1 MPSPIKTYEFV
12 DRSNDQM
19 TFDIK
24 KTEEIYEVNKGK
36 LDEPHRHNFYT
47 ILFIKKAKGIHTI
60 DFTAYDLK
68 GFQVFFISPGQI
80 HQVEEEHKSKGWVI
94 TFSSQFLTENNIGH
108 HFIEDINLF
117 TDYGKSPPL
126 PLNSEQIDIL
136 DTYCNQIH
144 STLHSHT
151 KFKYHALGAL
161 LKLFLI
167 SCNNI
172 CTLNQKNIQQIHAG
186 STILKDYKVLVENH
200 FSEWHLVLQYA
211 EALHVTPDHL
221 NRTIKSLIG
230 RTAKEYLQSRITIE
244 AKRMLFFSGHSTKEI
259 AYTLGFSEPSNFSNF
274 FKKCTGI
281 SPSQFKK

>member
-1 MPSPIKTYEFV
+1 MPSSIKTYEFV

-24 KTEEIYEVNKGK
+24 KTEGIYEINKGK
-36 LDEPHRHNFYT
+36 LNEPHRHHFYT
-47 ILFIKKAKGIHTI
+47 ILFIKKAKGKHTI
-60 DFTAYDLK
+60 DFTTYDL
-68 GFQVFFISPGQI
+68 GNHQVFFISPGQI
-80 HQVEEEHKSKGWVI
+80 HQVAEEHKSYGWAI
-94 TFSSQFLTENNIGH
+94 TFSRQFLAENNIDY

-126 PLNSEQIDIL
+126 PLNSEQVDL
-136 DTYCNQIH
+136 LNMYCDQIY
-144 STLHSHT
+144 STLRSHT

-172 CTLNQKNIQQIHAG
+172 CDLDQKNTQQIHAG
-186 STILKDYKVLVENH
+186 STILKDYKTLVENH
-200 FSEWHLVLQYA
+200 FSEWHLVHQYA

-221 NRTIKSLIG
+221 NRTVKSLIG
-230 RTAKEYLQSRITIE
+230 RTAKEYLQSRITIA
-244 AKRMLFFSGHSTKEI
+244 AKRMLFFSDHTTKEI
-259 AYTLGFSEPSNFSNF
+259 AYALGFSEPSNFSNF

>member
-1 MPSPIKTYEFV
+1 MPSSIKTYEFV

-24 KTEEIYEVNKGK
+24 KTEGMYEANKGK
-36 LDEPHRHNFYT
+36 LDEPHRHHFYT
-47 ILFIKKAKGIHTI
+47 ILFIKKAKGKHII
-60 DFTAYDLK
+60 DFTTYDLENH
-68 GFQVFFISPGQI
+68 QVFFISPGQI
-80 HQVEEEHKSKGWVI
+80 HQVIEEHKSYGWVI
-94 TFSSQFLTENNIGH
+94 TFSRQFLTENNIDY

-126 PLNSEQIDIL
+126 PLNSEQVYL
-136 DTYCNQIH
+136 LNMYCDQIY
-144 STLHSHT
+144 STLRSHT

-172 CTLNQKNIQQIHAG
+172 CDLDQKNIQQIHAG
-186 STILKDYKVLVENH
+186 STILKDYKTLVENH
-200 FSEWHLVLQYA
+200 FSEWHLVHQYA

-221 NRTIKSLIG
+221 NRTVKSLIG
-230 RTAKEYLQSRITIE
+230 RTAKEYLQSRITIA
-244 AKRMLFFSGHSTKEI
+244 AKRMLFFSDHTTKEI
-259 AYTLGFSEPSNFSNF
+259 AYALGFSEPSNFSNF